1 MQEAV
6 TIDAIMER
14 LRAFIRQQFEI
25 PANDREFTDDV
36 HLFDYGYIDS
46 FGAVE
51 LTTFVESAFEIKVT
65 PADLVACPLNSIRE
79 IASFVQKRR
88 TGEA

>member
-1 MQEAV
+1 MQDAM
-6 TIDAIMER
+6 TIDTIMDR
-14 LRAFIRQQFEI
+14 LRTFIREQFKV
-25 PANDREFTDDV
+25 PPSDKEFTDDV

-51 LTTFVESAFEIKVT
+51 LTTFVETTFGIQVT
-65 PADLVACPLNSIRE
+65 QSDLVACPLNSVRE

-88 TGEA
+88 SGEA